1 MSKGFVTFYPGV
13 YTQREKPCL
22 KRFLEEDD
30 AIRTR
35 GPISGR
41 EIRDGL
47 ISEELPGVFLTQA
60 EEQMVK
66 YVNKKYDPEDPVYND
81 EEYAKALGYPALPA
95 LPTYAAHDDTW
106 LKPFPAEARDYLLVS
121 GLAHKITFHAPICV
135 GDTLYLVV
143 DDRHLTDVTPK
154 EGSQFRSL
162 CINGV
167 GSIYNQRGE
176 LVNTVSFS
184 AQENLKSYADPADKP
199 EDAHFWI
206 APPWDEKRPAHY
218 YTDEDW
224 AKIIDIWKH
233 EVRNGPNTP
242 YWEDVPIGFRP
253 ADTLDGPV
261 DDSIEPAYRYG
272 MGIGGTRTLRREI
285 MDPEIRATLVR
296 DRVDGIYRLPNRAD
310 AWPAYPDYAK
320 IKYGTD
326 VGGGERSVD
335 FPHHS
340 QVPRF
345 IFINFMGRDFVLR
358 HLNNF
363 MGDQGKLVEISWG
376 IMNPESMEE
385 VGYHLPKSPCYVDY
399 LAPVPEKSMADIRA
413 HGMERDVMWVKSYV
427 FDKYC
432 QNGKHYVKLAWWIDT
447 ILGETFEAGQAT
459 IQLPSRNDSAD

>member
-206 APPWDEKRPAHY
+206 APPWDEKRPPTTIPMRTGRKSSISGSTRCA
-218 YTDEDW
+218 TD
-224 AKIIDIWKH
+224 
-233 EVRNGPNTP
+233 PTP
-242 YWEDVPIGFRP
+242 PIGRTCPSASVRRTPWMAGGRLHRAGVPLWNGHRRHPHP
-253 ADTLDGPV
+253 AP
-261 DDSIEPAYRYG
+261 
-272 MGIGGTRTLRREI
+272 
-285 MDPEIRATLVR
+285 
-296 DRVDGIYRLPNRAD
+296 
-310 AWPAYPDYAK
+310 
-320 IKYGTD
+320 
-326 VGGGERSVD
+326 
-335 FPHHS
+335 
-340 QVPRF
+340 
-345 IFINFMGRDFVLR
+345 
-358 HLNNF
+358 
-363 MGDQGKLVEISWG
+363 
-376 IMNPESMEE
+376 
-385 VGYHLPKSPCYVDY
+385 
-399 LAPVPEKSMADIRA
+399 
-413 HGMERDVMWVKSYV
+413 
-427 FDKYC
+427 
-432 QNGKHYVKLAWWIDT
+432 
-447 ILGETFEAGQAT
+447 
-459 IQLPSRNDSAD
+459 

>member
-272 MGIGGTRTLRREI
+272 MGIGGTRTLR
-285 MDPEIRATLVR
+285 P
-296 DRVDGIYRLPNRAD
+296 
-310 AWPAYPDYAK
+310 
-320 IKYGTD
+320 
-326 VGGGERSVD
+326 
-335 FPHHS
+335 
-340 QVPRF
+340 
-345 IFINFMGRDFVLR
+345 
-358 HLNNF
+358 
-363 MGDQGKLVEISWG
+363 
-376 IMNPESMEE
+376 
-385 VGYHLPKSPCYVDY
+385 
-399 LAPVPEKSMADIRA
+399 
-413 HGMERDVMWVKSYV
+413 
-427 FDKYC
+427 
-432 QNGKHYVKLAWWIDT
+432 
-447 ILGETFEAGQAT
+447 
-459 IQLPSRNDSAD
+459 